1 MFEIINLSRRAF
13 LRDSAALGGGLVLG
27 CVLPAGGA
35 LAAPEAVRVGTWI
48 RIGRDGTTT
57 LFVERSEMGQ
67 GVYTSLPALIAEE
80 LEVDWRDVRVEA
92 PPLEGPERHV
102 ATAGSSSVRKS
113 WEPLRRV
120 GATAREM
127 LVSAAAASWGVA
139 RAECFAEKGRV
150 RHRPTGRELPYS
162 QIADRAAS
170 LPVPDLPPL
179 KSSAEFRLIGKP
191 LARLD
196 TPDKVTGKA
205 VFGID
210 VQLPDMLNAAV
221 RMSPVF
227 GGHLAEYDEAAA
239 LKIPGV
245 HSVVA
250 IPDGIAV
257 AANRYWQ
264 AEKGLEAAAP
274 VFRGGDRSSSS
285 ADYSARLRS
294 ALETDGLAVHE
305 TGDPER
311 AFEAPGQIVEALYEV
326 PFLAHV
332 AMEPMNCTAHVSGGS
347 CEIWAPTQGPSK
359 LRAAAA
365 DALDIPLDRV
375 RVHTTLMGGGFGRR
389 FEADFGVQAVLVSR
403 ATGRPVKVIWSR
415 EEDIRHDYYRG
426 AYAAKLRA
434 ATDEN
439 GAPVAW
445 NHHVAGPW
453 SSAQDAPVWA
463 RQSIAWLQ
471 RAFGSELVPDWTP
484 DALEYRI
491 PNWIRSGRDGLA
503 VGKAAP
509 LAYSVP
515 NHRVEFTPVSTEVP
529 VGWWRSVG
537 ASQNGFF
544 IESFVDELAHAAGRD
559 PYEYRRALLDGQ
571 ERARKVL
578 DRAAAAGGWGNELP
592 PRHGRGI
599 ALCHF
604 AESWV
609 CEVAEVSVTASG
621 EVTVHRVTCV
631 VDCGQ
636 VVNPDTIRAQ
646 MEGSIIYGLSAA
658 LREEITISEGAV
670 VQSDFSGYPMLA
682 LAESPRIE
690 VHIVESDAP
699 PGGIGEPGT
708 PPIAPA
714 VTNAVFSATGIRIRQ
729 LPLSSQRE
737 RLVATTPTVA
747 PG

>member
-27 CVLPAGGA
+27 FVLPSGGA
-35 LAAPEAVRVGTWI
+35 LAAPEAVRVGAWI

-80 LEVDWRDVRVEA
+80 LEVDWKDVRVEA
-92 PPLEGPERHV
+92 PTLEGAERHV
-102 ATAGSSSVRKS
+102 ATGGSSSVRRS
-113 WEPLRRV
+113 WEPMRLV

-127 LVSAAAASWGVA
+127 LLSAAAASWGVP
-139 RAECFAEKGRV
+139 RAECFAEKGRI
-150 RHRPTGRELPYS
+150 RHRATGRELPYS

-170 LPVPDLPPL
+170 LPVPDPPPL
-179 KSSAEFRLIGKP
+179 KPSAEYRLIGKP

-196 TPDKVTGKA
+196 TPDKVMGTA

-221 RMSPVF
+221 RTSPVL
-227 GGHLAEYDEAAA
+227 GGRLAEYDEAAA
-239 LKIPGV
+239 LEIPGV
-245 HSVVA
+245 HSVVP

-257 AANRYWQ
+257 TADHHWQ
-264 AEKGLEAAAP
+264 AKKGLDAAEP
-274 VFRGGDRSSSS
+274 VFRVGDRASSS
-285 ADYSARLRS
+285 AEYSARLQS
-294 ALETDGLAVHE
+294 ALETGGLVVHE
-305 TGDPER
+305 TGDPGR

-332 AMEPMNCTAHVSGGS
+332 TMEPMNCTAHVSGGR
-347 CEIWAPTQGPSK
+347 CDIWAPTQGPSK

-365 DALDIPLDRV
+365 DALDIPLSRV

-389 FEADFGVQAVLVSR
+389 IEIDFGIQAVLLSR

-415 EEDIRHDYYRG
+415 DEDIRHDYYRG

-434 ATDEN
+434 VTDEN

-445 NHHVAGPW
+445 THHIAGPW
-453 SSAQDAPVWA
+453 SSAQEAPAWA
-463 RQSIAWLQ
+463 RQSIGWLQ
-471 RAFGSELVPDWTP
+471 RSLGSGLVPDWTP
-484 DALEYRI
+484 DALKYRF
-491 PNWIRSGRDGLA
+491 PKWIRSGGDGLA
-503 VGKAAP
+503 VGGATS

-515 NHRVEFTPVSTEVP
+515 NHRVEFTPVSSEVP

-544 IESFVDELAHAAGRD
+544 IESFVDELAHAADRD
-559 PYEYRRALLDGQ
+559 PYEYRRALLAGQ
-571 ERARKVL
+571 ERARNVL

-592 PRHGRGI
+592 QRHGRGI

-604 AESWV
+604 AQTWV
-609 CEVAEVSVTASG
+609 CQVAEVSVTASG
-621 EVTVHRVTCV
+621 EVAVHHVTCV

-646 MEGSIIYGLSAA
+646 MEGSIIFGLSAA
-658 LREEITISEGAV
+658 LQEEITISEGAV
-670 VQSDFSGYPMLA
+670 VQSDFSSYPMLA
-682 LAESPRIE
+682 LAASPQIE

-714 VTNAVFSATGIRIRQ
+714 VANAVFSATGVRVRQ
-729 LPLSSQRE
+729 LPMSGQRE
-737 RLVATTPTVA
+737 RLVAATPAVA
-747 PG
+747 RS